1 MTMSM
6 RLELLQEAGS
16 INATAR
22 PQCKPSIGAAHG
34 ESMAN
39 EDRVV
44 LIYTTFPTLDDAKR
58 VGGALVAARLA
69 ACVNMFP
76 GMISIFEWKGAREEA
91 QEVAMIVKTRAALAD
106 AVLAETKRLHP
117 YELPA
122 LLVLPTEGG
131 SAEYC
136 EWIVSE
142 TKGEGGR

>member
-1 MTMSM
+1 MPM
-6 RLELLQEAGS
+6 RLELAQEAGS
-16 INATAR
+16 INATVR
-22 PQCKPSIGAAHG
+22 PQCKPSIGARHG

-44 LIYTTFPTLDDAKR
+44 LIYTTLPTLDDAKR

-91 QEVAMIVKTRAALAD
+91 SEVAMIIKTRSALVD

-122 LLVLPTEGG
+122 LLVLRTEGG

-136 EWIVSE
+136 RWIASE
-142 TKGEGGR
+142 TKGSGAR

>member
-1 MTMSM
+1 MVANG
-6 RLELLQEAGS
+6 EL
-16 INATAR
+16 
-22 PQCKPSIGAAHG
+22 
-34 ESMAN
+34 MAN
-39 EDRVV
+39 DERPV

-58 VGGALVAARLA
+58 AGDALVAARLA

-91 QEVAMIVKTRAALAD
+91 NEVAMIIKTRASLVE
-106 AVLAETKRLHP
+106 AVLGETKRLHP

-136 EWIVSE
+136 GWIVSQTDSSE
-142 TKGEGGR
+142 PR